1 MIEVIFSCLMLLFS
15 KLSTMNVDYFYHT
28 EKSHIVE
35 KISKE
40 NQSKKTWDNLMEK
53 ILLLKLYD
61 TYLRSIG
68 YSF

>member
-1 MIEVIFSCLMLLFS
+1 MLLFS
-15 KLSTMNVDYFYHT
+15 KLSTMNVDYFYHK

-40 NQSKKTWDNLMEK
+40 NSVQSKKTWENLMEK
-53 ILLLKLYD
+53 TLLLQLYD
-61 TYLRSIG
+61 PYLGSIG